1 MYMLCTVYSQREFDR
16 QTFQG
21 YGQLNLGG
29 LSFTDNFYNKKHITL
44 TIILINLKLEPVV
57 SSTNKLICQ
66 TNPSIDSLGC

>member
-29 LSFTDNFYNKKHITL
+29 LSFADNFYNKKHITL
-44 TIILINLKLEPVV
+44 TIKY
-57 SSTNKLICQ
+57 
-66 TNPSIDSLGC
+66 